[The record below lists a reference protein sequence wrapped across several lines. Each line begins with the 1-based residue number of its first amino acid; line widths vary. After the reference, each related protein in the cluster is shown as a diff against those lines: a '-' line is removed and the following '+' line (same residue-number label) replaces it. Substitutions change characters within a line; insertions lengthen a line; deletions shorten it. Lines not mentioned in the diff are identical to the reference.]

1 MVAREEEDRRRLAC
15 PSCGALLQPELEDQ
29 FFCEYCGS
37 PLPDLGRGEYV
48 SRESRDSGAVPSGE
62 AAMPDW
68 LAAMGELAGPEHD
81 DAAKRIELRPSSPAA
96 PPIEAPNRRG
106 SGAYAI
112 VVAMILALVFVCLL
126 GWILFSV
133 LGSRQRNYS
142 PPSQQ
147 DGVISVSAQNP
158 WQSTDIYARKGQ
170 VVSIR
175 YMEGTWGVL
184 GGARGAEKQTGAEG
198 FEGEYRSVGLP
209 LTNAPVGALVG
220 RVGDGEP
227 FLVGDEIRF
236 RAGDSGA
243 LRLMINDQSLEDNFG
258 ALRVEVRVSSTE

>member
-1 MVAREEEDRRRLAC
+1 MAREGEDPRRLNC

-37 PLPDLGRGEYV
+37 PLPDLGQGEYV
-48 SRESRDSGAVPSGE
+48 SRESEDSGEVPTGE

-68 LAAMGELAGPEHD
+68 LAEMAEPASPELD
-81 DAAKRIELRPSSPAA
+81 DAPRRIELRPTRPPSP
-96 PPIEAPNRRG
+96 PTEAPSRRG
-106 SGAYAI
+106 NRIYAI
-112 VVAMILALVFVCLL
+112 VAAMVLALVFFCLL
-126 GWILFSV
+126 GWLLFSV
-133 LGSRQRNYS
+133 LGTRESNYS
-142 PPSQQ
+142 SPSQ
-147 DGVISVSAQNP
+147 GSRVITVSAQSP
-158 WQSTDIYARKGQ
+158 WQSTDVYARKGQ

-184 GGARGAEKQTGAEG
+184 GGARGAEKQTDAEG

-209 LTNAPVGALVG
+209 LTSAPVGALVG
-220 RVGDGEP
+220 RIGNGEP

-258 ALRVEVRVSSTE
+258 ALRVEVQVSSAE